1 MCCPSF
7 SVSTLQIYAAGF
19 LLRPQRENGWVGT
32 DFVAPD
38 ASRRLRWAFP
48 IAVLAALSLFWLAPS
63 DWSEGPADLEIRYL
77 EEVVLTTPI
86 ELGSASPLERTTQ
99 RDDATIAVSAPEG
112 FELNGSIEVDVTV
125 DDPGRTARLGDVE
138 VIIIRSN
145 GSRELVPVLDF
156 EDGEFGASRRPA
168 DGSDVV
174 LAILGAAIVLW
185 ITEAVPLFVTS
196 LAIPV
201 ALAVAEVGT
210 AGDALAPFFDPI
222 IVLFFG
228 GFLMAEGMR
237 RAGLDRLVAITI
249 VDIAGRG
256 AVRLY
261 VALLVLAAF
270 LSMWMSNTAAVTVLI
285 PIAMAVTEPLESLS
299 YRKATILGIAYAA
312 TIGGVGSAIG
322 TPANQL
328 AISFVEELTGREIT
342 FVEWFGFGLPMVVL
356 FLPIM
361 AAYLWAVSRVEVA
374 RDRFQQAAV
383 VAHREREAAGPLT
396 RGQVDVL
403 AVFGLVMALWLS
415 QTWHGLN
422 TGIVALA
429 GAVVLFVLG
438 RIQPEDL
445 GRISWPTLLTF
456 GGGLTLG
463 RFMVTTGTSDWLV
476 TQLGGVGG
484 WPEILAVTAV
494 ALVALG
500 LTTVASNTAAAA
512 TLIPLAVP
520 LAGIVGVDPVLLVI
534 VVAIASSVDFALVI
548 GTPPTML
555 AYSTELFTVP
565 EILRKG
571 SVLDFVGIILL
582 IALVVPVWQLFG
594 LV

>member
-1 MCCPSF
+1 M
-7 SVSTLQIYAAGF
+7 STLQIYAAGF

>member
-1 MCCPSF
+1 M
-7 SVSTLQIYAAGF
+7 
-19 LLRPQRENGWVGT
+19 
-32 DFVAPD
+32 
-38 ASRRLRWAFP
+38 
-48 IAVLAALSLFWLAPS
+48 
-63 DWSEGPADLEIRYL
+63 
-77 EEVVLTTPI
+77 LTTPI
-86 ELGSASPLERTTQ
+86 ELGSATPLNLATQ
-99 RDDATIAVSAPEG
+99 RDGVTVALSAPDG
-112 FELNGSIEVDVTV
+112 FTLDGSIDVDVTV
-125 DDPGRTARLGDVE
+125 DEAGRTPGLGDVE

-145 GSRELVPVLDF
+145 GSREIVPVLTL
-156 EDGEFGASRRPA
+156 DGNEFGASRRPA

-174 LAILGAAIVLW
+174 LGILGAAIVLW
-185 ITEAVPLFVTS
+185 VTEAVPLFVTS
-196 LAIPV
+196 LGIPV

-210 AGDALAPFFDPI
+210 AGEALAPFFDPI

-228 GFLMAEGMR
+228 GFLMAEAMR

-249 VDIAGRG
+249 VDLAGRG
-256 AVRLY
+256 AIRLY
-261 VALLVLAAF
+261 VALLALAAF

-285 PIAMAVTEPLESLS
+285 PIALAVTEPLESLS

-328 AISFVEELTGREIT
+328 AISFIEDLTAREIT
-342 FVEWFGFGLPMVVL
+342 FAEWFGFGLPMVLL

-361 AAYLWAVSRVEVA
+361 AAYLWAVSGVEAPADRFREAAAVA
-374 RDRFQQAAV
+374 RA
-383 VAHREREAAGPLT
+383 ERQAAGPLT
-396 RGQVDVL
+396 RAQVDVL

-415 QTWHGLN
+415 QTWHGVN
-422 TGIVALA
+422 TGIIALA
-429 GAVVLFVLG
+429 GALALFVLA
-438 RIQPEDL
+438 RIKPEDL

-484 WPEILAVTAV
+484 WPVVLAIAAV
-494 ALVALG
+494 AFVALG

-512 TLIPLAVP
+512 TLIPLAIP

-571 SVLDFVGIILL
+571 AALDLVGIVLL
-582 IALVVPVWQLFG
+582 IALVVPIWQLFG